1 MIKKPITINLSTG
14 LEARPVAQLVQ
25 VASQFNSEIYVEIGK
40 KRVNAKS
47 IMGMMTLGL
56 DAGEEITLSANGGNL
71 CMKYNTPWVL
81 HKELHIFY
89 IAKRNC
95 CEL

>member
-1 MIKKPITINLSTG
+1 MVKKTITIELASG
-14 LEARPVAQLVQ
+14 LEARPVAMLVQ

-56 DAGEEITLSANGGNL
+56 DAGEEITLSANGDDENAAMESIEQYL
-71 CMKYNTPWVL
+71 SNQ
-81 HKELHIFY
+81 
-89 IAKRNC
+89 
-95 CEL
+95 

>member
-1 MIKKPITINLSTG
+1 MIKKPITIHLSTG

-47 IMGMMTLGL
+47 IINLISGTFRHG
-56 DAGEEITLSANGGNL
+56 DVVQCVCNGPDEEEALAAMKRILSENL
-71 CMKYNTPWVL
+71 
-81 HKELHIFY
+81 E
-89 IAKRNC
+89 
-95 CEL
+95 E